1 VVLAEKSGIPRKPE
15 TNEQQ
20 GNKIFNRMY
29 YVRYADDYL
38 IGVKGPKELAN
49 SIQKSVQDFL
59 KSNLHFKLKE
69 GELTHGR
76 TNKVSFLGF
85 DIKTPSRNE
94 REIVETRKIL
104 SFKKIRNR
112 LVNRKKNMESR
123 FEKSILETYESQKLK
138 ALKAL
143 MKGKP
148 SGDVSEVEKQALQ
161 DAKELSG
168 TIELKGNK

>member
-1 VVLAEKSGIPRKPE
+1 MALAEKSGIPRKPE

-20 GNKIFNRMY
+20 GNRIFTRMY

-49 SIQKSVQDFL
+49 SIRKSVQSFL

-85 DIKTPSRNE
+85 DIKTPRRNE

-138 ALKAL
+138 TLKAL

-148 SGDVSEVEKQALQ
+148 SEDVSEVEKQALQ